1 MSSTDTDPAEQAP
14 GSTGVAS
21 TGATEPEEDV
31 RRKFREAL
39 ERKHHRHAAG
49 EADSEGK
56 DPSKVHQAN
65 GPAGGKR
72 TFRRK
77 SG

>member
-1 MSSTDTDPAEQAP
+1 MSSTQAEPVEPAK
-14 GSTGVAS
+14 S
-21 TGATEPEEDV
+21 EESGESGEKDV

-39 ERKHHRHAAG
+39 DRKQHQQAAG
-49 EADSEGK
+49 NAESDSK

-65 GPAGGKR
+65 GPAASKR
-72 TFRRK
+72 SFRRK